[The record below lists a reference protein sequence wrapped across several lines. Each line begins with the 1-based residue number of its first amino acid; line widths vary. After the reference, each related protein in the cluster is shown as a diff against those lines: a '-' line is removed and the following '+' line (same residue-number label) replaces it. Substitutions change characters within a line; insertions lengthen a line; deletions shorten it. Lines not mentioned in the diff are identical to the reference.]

1 MFTLRFS
8 SIQAFYRTLLKY
20 IVTNLPL
27 IAFLI
32 LYGGLVYAS
41 SGGEGG
47 AAGGAAGHGAAAAH
61 GGETSARLWDLI
73 YRSIN
78 FIIFFGVLFYL
89 LRKPLKQ
96 VLGDRRDSIQKE
108 LQELEAKKEEANRAF
123 QALEK
128 RISNIKE
135 ERETIL
141 AEFKVEGEKEKQ
153 KIIDNA
159 QKTASRIVDQAQIT
173 IQQEMQKAGQSLR
186 QEMSET
192 AVRMAE
198 ELLKKNITENDQK
211 LLIGEYLTKVVTH

>member
-1 MFTLRFS
+1 MFTPRFS
-8 SIQAFYRTLLKY
+8 SIQVFYRTLLKY
-20 IVTNLPL
+20 IKTYLPL
-27 IAFLI
+27 IVFLI

-47 AAGGAAGHGAAAAH
+47 AAEH
-61 GGETSARLWDLI
+61 GGETPERIWDLI
-73 YRSIN
+73 FRAIN

-89 LRKPLKQ
+89 LRKPIKQ
-96 VLGDRRDSIQKE
+96 FLGGRRDSIQKE
-108 LQELEAKKEEANRAF
+108 LQDLEAKKEEANREY

-153 KIIDNA
+153 KIIDTA

-173 IQQEMQKAGQSLR
+173 IQQEIQKAGQSLK

-211 LLIGEYLTKVVTH
+211 LMIGEYLTKVVTH

>member
-1 MFTLRFS
+1 MFTPRFS
-8 SIQAFYRTLLKY
+8 SIQVFCRTLLKY
-20 IVTNLPL
+20 IVTHLPL
-27 IAFLI
+27 IVFLL

-41 SGGEGG
+41 SSGE
-47 AAGGAAGHGAAAAH
+47 GGAAGHGAAAAH
-61 GGETSARLWDLI
+61 GGETSDRLWDLI

-78 FIIFFGVLFYL
+78 FIIFFGVIFYL

-108 LQELEAKKEEANRAF
+108 LQDLEAKKEEAIREF

-173 IQQEMQKAGQSLR
+173 IQQEIQKAGQSLK

-211 LLIGEYLTKVVTH
+211 TMIGEYLTKVVTH

>member
-1 MFTLRFS
+1 M
-8 SIQAFYRTLLKY
+8 IC
-20 IVTNLPL
+20 
-27 IAFLI
+27 FLI

-41 SGGEGG
+41 SGNEGG
-47 AAGGAAGHGAAAAH
+47 AAGGAAGHG
-61 GGETSARLWDLI
+61 GETPERIWDLI
-73 YRSIN
+73 FRAIN

-89 LRKPLKQ
+89 LRKPLMKA
-96 VLGDRRDSIQKE
+96 LGDRKDSIQKE
-108 LQELEAKKEEANRAF
+108 LQELEAKKEEAIREF

-128 RISNIKE
+128 RVSNINQ
-135 ERETIL
+135 EREAIL
-141 AEFKVEGEKEKQ
+141 AEFKIEGEKEKQ

-173 IQQEMQKAGQSLR
+173 IQQEMQKAGQSLK

-211 LLIGEYLTKVVTH
+211 LMIGEYLAKVVTH

>member
-1 MFTLRFS
+1 MFTPRFS
-8 SIQAFYRTLLKY
+8 SIQAFCCTLLKY
-20 IVTNLPL
+20 LKTYLPL
-27 IAFLI
+27 IVFLI

-47 AAGGAAGHGAAAAH
+47 AAEHGAAAAH
-61 GGETSARLWDLI
+61 SGETPERIWDLI
-73 YRSIN
+73 FRAIN

-96 VLGDRRDSIQKE
+96 ALGGRRDSIQKE
-108 LQELEAKKEEANRAF
+108 LQDLEAKKEEANREF

-135 ERETIL
+135 EREAIL

-153 KIIDNA
+153 KIIDTA

-173 IQQEMQKAGQSLR
+173 IQQEIQKAGQSLK
-186 QEMSET
+186 QEMSEM

-211 LLIGEYLTKVVTH
+211 LMIGEYLTKVVTH